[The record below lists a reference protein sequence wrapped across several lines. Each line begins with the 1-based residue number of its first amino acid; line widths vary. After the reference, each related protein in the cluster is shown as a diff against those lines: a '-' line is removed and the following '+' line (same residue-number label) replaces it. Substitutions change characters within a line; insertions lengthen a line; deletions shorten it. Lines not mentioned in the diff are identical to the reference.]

1 MDKRDYYEVLGVSKS
16 ASPDEIKS
24 AFRRLARKYHPDVN
38 KDADAEEMFKELNEA
53 YAVLSDTEKR
63 AAYDRYG
70 HAGLNGFGGAPDFS
84 GLDIDDILNMFG
96 FGDLFGFGGYS
107 SRGRSRQANRPQRGH
122 SLQMALDLEFEEA
135 VFGVEKEVEF
145 TRDQTCSRCDGSKA
159 EPGTSPIRCTT
170 CNGMGEVRQT
180 RQTLLGSM
188 VQVAACPT
196 CHGSGE
202 IIETPCKQCHGK
214 GLERVTLSKKIDV
227 PAGVDTGTQIRLS
240 GEGQPGLNGGP
251 PGDLFLV
258 VKVKQHK
265 YFRRRENDIQLNLDV
280 NLAQA
285 TLGAEVEVPT
295 VDGPAML
302 TIPSGTQPGT
312 VLRMR
317 EKGVPH
323 LRRRGRGDQLVVV
336 NVDIPIKLT
345 HEQREL
351 MEKLAE
357 SLGTEVRPQERSFL
371 DSLKDFF
378 SV

>member
-1 MDKRDYYEVLGVSKS
+1 MDKRDYYEVLGVSKG

-24 AFRRLARKYHPDVN
+24 AFRRLARQYHPDVN
-38 KDADAEEMFKELNEA
+38 KEADAEERFKEINEA
-53 YAVLSDTEKR
+53 YAVLGDVEKR

-96 FGDLFGFGGYS
+96 FGDMFGFGFGG
-107 SRGRSRQANRPQRGH
+107 RRSRQTNRPQRGS
-122 SLQMALDLEFEEA
+122 SLQMVLELEFEES
-135 VFGVEKEVEF
+135 VFGVEREIQV
-145 TRDQTCSRCDGSKA
+145 TRDQVCSHCNGQKA
-159 EPGTSPIRCTT
+159 EPGTSPVRCST
-170 CNGMGEVRQT
+170 CGGTGEVRQT

-188 VQVAACPT
+188 VQVIACPT
-196 CHGSGE
+196 CHGTGE
-202 IIETPCKQCHGK
+202 IIESPCKQCRGK
-214 GLERVTLSKKIDV
+214 GLERVTLTKTIEV
-227 PAGVDTGTQIRLS
+227 PSGVDSGTQIRLS

-258 VKVKQHK
+258 IKVQPHK
-265 YFRRRENDIQLNLDV
+265 YFRRREDDILLNLDI

-295 VDGPAML
+295 VDGEAIL
-302 TIPSGTQPGT
+302 TIPNGTQPGT
-312 VLRMR
+312 ILRMR

-323 LRRRGRGDQLVVV
+323 LRKRGRGDQLVVV
-336 NVDIPIKLT
+336 NVDIPTKLS
-345 HEQREL
+345 HEQRQL
-351 MEKLAE
+351 MEQLAE